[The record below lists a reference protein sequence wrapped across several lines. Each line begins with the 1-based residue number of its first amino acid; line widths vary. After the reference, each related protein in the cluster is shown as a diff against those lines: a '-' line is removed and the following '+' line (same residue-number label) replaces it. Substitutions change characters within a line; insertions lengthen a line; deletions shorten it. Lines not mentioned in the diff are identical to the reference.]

1 MTTQISARVIEDSVN
16 AEYPTVANRLTTWV
30 LVYPRF
36 VHSELMTHRVFS
48 RNASSSRAIP
58 VTKMLKQVWNDPAM
72 PVHWGKNQPGMQ
84 ADNQLV
90 GWKKAAARWLWKAT
104 GRAVCIPV
112 WIANKLG
119 LHKQIANRMLEPWQW
134 IHVVLTATELDN
146 WYELR
151 NHKDAQ
157 PEIRELAKA
166 MLDSRWES
174 NPRLL
179 GDTNTAD
186 GWHLP
191 FIRDFE
197 RDKISFV
204 SLLKISAARCAR
216 VSYLTHEGLVPSVN
230 KDLELYE
237 KLVGSSPRHASPV
250 EHQACRSEPDLPSG
264 NFKGFIQYRKLL
276 EMIWKEDGTSSQQG

>member
-1 MTTQISARVIEDSVN
+1 MTTQISAKVIEDSVN
-16 AEYPTVANRLTTWV
+16 YAGDRLCNRLTTWV

-58 VTKMLKQVWNDPAM
+58 VSKMLKQVWNDPAM
-72 PVHWGKNQPGMQ
+72 PIHWGKNQPGMQ

-90 GWKKAAARWLWKAT
+90 GWRKAAARWLWKAT

-112 WIANKLG
+112 WVANKLG

-146 WYELR
+146 WFELR

-166 MLDSRWES
+166 MLVSMRESR
-174 NPRLL
+174 PRLL
-179 GDTNTAD
+179 GDSQTAE

-191 FIRDFE
+191 FVRDFE
-197 RDKISFV
+197 RDKYSLAG
-204 SLLKISAARCAR
+204 LLKMSAARCAR
-216 VSYLTHEGLVPSVN
+216 VSYLTHDGLVPSVA

-250 EHQACRSEPDLPSG
+250 EHQACKFSLDAQSG
-264 NFKGFIQYRKLL
+264 NFRGFIQYRKIL
-276 EMIWKEDGTSSQQG
+276 EVQWKQDGNILS

>member
-1 MTTQISARVIEDSVN
+1 MTTQISAKVIEDSVN
-16 AEYPTVANRLTTWV
+16 YTGDQLCNRLTTWV

-58 VTKMLKQVWNDPAM
+58 VSKMLKQVWNDPAM
-72 PVHWGKNQPGMQ
+72 PIHWGKNQPGMQ

-112 WIANKLG
+112 WVANKLG

-146 WYELR
+146 WFELR

-166 MLDSRWES
+166 MLVSLRESR
-174 NPRLL
+174 PRLL
-179 GDTNTAD
+179 GDSKTAE

-191 FIRDFE
+191 FVRDFE
-197 RDKISFV
+197 RDKYSYAE
-204 SLLKISAARCAR
+204 LLMMSAARCAR
-216 VSYLTHEGLVPSVN
+216 VSYLTHDGLVPSVV
-230 KDLELYE
+230 KDLDLYE

-250 EHQACRSEPDLPSG
+250 EHQACKFSLDAQSG
-264 NFKGFIQYRKLL
+264 NFRGFIQYRKIL
-276 EMIWKEDGTSSQQG
+276 EVQWKQDGNILS